1 MKSDR
6 VSFVTIRSL
15 IALAVCVAWLE
26 PAICSAT
33 SFGPDGPGRAITE
46 PDRPRPSA
54 VDEVQVAQIATTD
67 PLASVRANL
76 SRAQELAQSGH
87 EPEALALVHEG
98 VKDLNGFSPSRPG
111 VASLREQLE
120 QVRAA
125 CTRSESDVEARKD
138 APEPEKSDKADKSDD
153 DDDDEQTVS
162 GRGRL
167 KPVVPEQNER
177 VDKWIAHYT
186 GRGRDRFQIWLGR
199 SGNYMDLLTRNLRAE
214 GVPEELANLV
224 FVESGFNMQ
233 AKSVARAVGPWQFIR
248 GTAKLFGLE
257 MTAYK
262 DERRD
267 PELATRAAAR
277 YLRRLYEMFD
287 GSWPLAL
294 AAYNSGEG
302 TVQRAI
308 RRQKTTD
315 FWSLKLPRET
325 REYVP
330 QFMAAMAIAS
340 DPERYGFQVPENSPW
355 KVDHV
360 LVKGPVDLKLVSKV
374 TEVPLEELERLNPM
388 IVRHRAPGHKDGT
401 TLRVPHGEGD
411 EIQALLDTQ
420 YEPKPLTKSELR
432 SAASA
437 HRLDLK
443 KSYRRGRHRS
453 GSIVVRRG
461 DTLSEIAARYGT
473 SPTRLARLNGLPKA
487 AHIRAGQRLRVR

>member
-1 MKSDR
+1 MKPS
-6 VSFVTIRSL
+6 RSTSRTLRAL
-15 IALAVCVAWLE
+15 IAVASCAAW
-26 PAICSAT
+26 AQAASADAT
-33 SFGPDGPGRAITE
+33 ALGPDGPGWAVTE
-46 PDRPRPSA
+46 PDRPRPSTA
-54 VDEVQVAQIATTD
+54 ADEVQIAPTD
-67 PLASVRANL
+67 PLANVRAKV
-76 SRAQELAQSGH
+76 SRAQDLAQSGH
-87 EPEALALVHEG
+87 APEALAMVQEG
-98 VKDLNGFSPSRPG
+98 VKELDGFSPSRPG
-111 VASLREQLE
+111 VMSLREQLE

-125 CTRSESDVEARKD
+125 CTRVEGDGVAAQETSVPSDGEEPAR
-138 APEPEKSDKADKSDD
+138 
-153 DDDDEQTVS
+153 S
-162 GRGRL
+162 GNRL

-186 GRGRDRFQIWLGR
+186 GRGRERFQVWLGR
-199 SGNYMDLLTRNLRAE
+199 SGDYMDLLTRNLRAE

-224 FVESGFNMQ
+224 FVESGFNMH

-257 MTAYK
+257 MTPYK

-277 YLRRLYEMFD
+277 YLRRLYDMFD

-325 REYVP
+325 RDYVP

-360 LVKGPVDLKLVSKV
+360 LLKGPVDLKLVSTV
-374 TEVPLEELERLNPM
+374 TEVPMEELERLNPM
-388 IVRHRAPGHKDGT
+388 IVRHRAPGNKEGT
-401 TLRVPHGEGD
+401 TLRVPHGTGD
-411 EIQALLDTQ
+411 DLQAILDTQ
-420 YEPKPLTKSELR
+420 YQPKPLSKSELR

-437 HRLDLK
+437 HRLEI
-443 KSYRRGRHRS
+443 RRSARRHGRS
-453 GSIVVRRG
+453 GTVLVRRG

-473 SPTRLARLNGLPKA
+473 SSGRLARLNGISTA
-487 AHIRAGQRLRVR
+487 SNIRAGQRLRVR

>member
-6 VSFVTIRSL
+6 TIFVTIRSL
-15 IALAVCVAWLE
+15 IALTACAAWSN
-26 PAICSAT
+26 PAIAAT
-33 SFGPDGPGRAITE
+33 TSLGPDGPSWAVVE
-46 PDRPRPSA
+46 PVRPRPSEIE
-54 VDEVQVAQIATTD
+54 EVQIAPD
-67 PLASVRANL
+67 PLASVRSTL
-76 SRAQELAQSGH
+76 SRAQELSQSGH
-87 EPEALALVHEG
+87 APEALALVQEG
-98 VKDLNGFSPSRPG
+98 VKDLDGFSPSRPG

-120 QVRAA
+120 EVRAA
-125 CTRSESDVEARKD
+125 CTRSEMSDASDANVEAAKAAPAKEKEEED
-138 APEPEKSDKADKSDD
+138 ATP
-153 DDDDEQTVS
+153 
-162 GRGRL
+162 GRRRL

-186 GRGRDRFQIWLGR
+186 GRGRERFQIWLGR
-199 SGNYMDLLTRNLRAE
+199 SGNYMDLLTKNLRAE

-277 YLRRLYEMFD
+277 YLRRLYDMFD

-340 DPERYGFQVPENSPW
+340 DPERFGFDVPENSPW

-360 LVKGPVDLKLVSKV
+360 LVKGPIDLKLVSKV
-374 TEVPLEELERLNPM
+374 TEVPFDELQRLNPM
-388 IVRHRAPGHKDGT
+388 IVRHRAPGDKDGT

-411 EIQALLDTQ
+411 EIQAVLDTQ
-420 YEPKPLTKSELR
+420 YRPKPLTKSELR

-437 HRLDLK
+437 HRLDIK
-443 KSYRRGRHRS
+443 KSYRRGRHR
-453 GSIVVRRG
+453 GSVVVRRG

-473 SPTRLARLNGLPKA
+473 SPTRLARLNGLPRA